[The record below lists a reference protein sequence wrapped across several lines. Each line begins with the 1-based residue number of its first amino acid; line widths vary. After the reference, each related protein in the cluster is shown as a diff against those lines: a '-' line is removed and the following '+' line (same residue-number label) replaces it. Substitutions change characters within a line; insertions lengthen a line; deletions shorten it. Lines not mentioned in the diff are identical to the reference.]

1 MRVKLY
7 NTLVN
12 KVPGIRSRYQH
23 LRKKVSGAGRI
34 KCWLALFGWNFSYYV
49 LRRRKIFEQSQ
60 KESLEKKK
68 WNVSKSESSFSIQK
82 DPQELAQYLA
92 QFDIISFDVFD
103 TLIFRPFDRPADLF
117 FFIGNQLK
125 YPDFERIRKEMEW
138 RAREKKYKEMQCRE
152 VTLDDI
158 WTLMERETGISKEV
172 GMQVE
177 IGCEINYCFANP
189 YMQKVIQILKSWN
202 KKIIITSDMYL
213 REVQIRQ
220 LLELCGY
227 GKFDN
232 YFVSCEHGKSKGDK
246 GLYELIK
253 NKFGKQLSYVHVGDN
268 EYSDQKKAR
277 EAGFVSIPYKNVN
290 DAGKEYRCEDMSI
303 ITGSMYRGLVNS
315 YLHNGLRE
323 YGKDYELGFV
333 YGGLFAVGY
342 CQFIHQCAEQNKV
355 DKILF
360 LARDGDILQKI
371 YQLMYPEETT
381 EYVYWSRK
389 AATKLTAEHFR
400 YDYFRRFLY
409 HKINQDYTVESIFKS
424 MQLEDLLEAFCR
436 ETGYEFSSVLKEGTA
451 DCCKNYLLNHW
462 DKVLEHYESESN
474 AGKQYYQKILSGCR
488 KVLAVDVGWAGSGAI
503 SLNYL
508 VQQEWKIN
516 CEVLGVIAG
525 TNTCHNAEPDT
536 SETFLQTGQ
545 LISYFY
551 SQRENRDLWKFHDLN
566 RDHNLYL
573 ELLLSSPTPTF
584 SGFSFDADQKV
595 KLWFGDTDVNIDG
608 IKQIQNGI
616 IDFAKAWI
624 RHFAH
629 NRNMARISG
638 RDAYAPLIVMLNH
651 KKYLEE
657 INRMFYL
664 NANVE

>member
-7 NTLVN
+7 NALVN
-12 KVPGIRSRYQH
+12 KVPGIRSRYQS

-34 KCWLALFGWNFSYYV
+34 KCWFALLGWNFSYYV
-49 LRRRKIFEQSQ
+49 LRQRYIFEQSQ
-60 KESLEKKK
+60 KEWLEKKT
-68 WNVSKSESSFSIQK
+68 WDVSQSESSAFHQK
-82 DPQELAQYLA
+82 DPQELAQCLA

-103 TLIFRPFDRPADLF
+103 TLIFRPFDKPTDLF
-117 FFIGNQLK
+117 FFIGEQLK

-138 RAREKKYKEMQCRE
+138 RAREKKYIEEKSKE

-158 WTLMERETGISKEV
+158 WTLMEQETGISKEV

-177 IGCEINYCFANP
+177 VECEIEHCFANP
-189 YMQKVIQILKSWN
+189 YMRKVISILSSLN

-213 REVQIRQ
+213 REAQIRQ
-220 LLELCGY
+220 LLEHCGY
-227 GKFDN
+227 GTFDA
-232 YFVSCEHGKSKGDK
+232 YFVSCEYGKSKGDK
-246 GLYELIK
+246 GLYQLIK
-253 NKFGKQLSYVHVGDN
+253 TSFGEHLSYAHVGDN

-277 EAGFVSIPYKNVN
+277 EAGFTSIPYKNVN
-290 DAGKEYRCEDMSI
+290 DAGEEYRCEDMSV
-303 ITGSMYRGLVNS
+303 ITGSMYRGIVNS
-315 YLHNGLRE
+315 YLHNGLHKYE
-323 YGKDYELGFV
+323 KDYELGFTF
-333 YGGLFAVGY
+333 GGLFAVGY
-342 CQFIHQCAEQNKV
+342 CQFIHQCAKQQKADN
-355 DKILF
+355 ILF
-360 LARDGDILQKI
+360 LARDGDILQSV
-371 YQLMYPEETT
+371 YQMMYPKEAS

-389 AATKLTAEHFR
+389 AATKLTADHFR

-424 MQLEDLLEAFCR
+424 MQLEDLLEDFCR
-436 ETGYEFSSVLKEGTA
+436 ESGYDCGSILKEETA
-451 DCCKNYLLNHW
+451 DCCKNYLLKHW
-462 DKVLEHYESESN
+462 DEVLKHYESESN
-474 AGKQYYQKILSGCR
+474 AGKQYYQKILSGCQ
-488 KVLAVDVGWAGSGAI
+488 KVLAVDIGWAGSGTI

-508 VQQEWKIN
+508 VQQEWKLN

-545 LISYFY
+545 LISYLY

-566 RDHNLYL
+566 QDHNLYL

-584 SGFSFDADQKV
+584 SGFSFDEDQEV
-595 KLWFGDTDVNIDG
+595 KLQFGDTDVNIDG
-608 IKQIQNGI
+608 MKQIQSGI

-624 RHFAH
+624 RHFGD
-629 NRNMARISG
+629 NKRMARISG

-657 INRMFYL
+657 IDCMFHL